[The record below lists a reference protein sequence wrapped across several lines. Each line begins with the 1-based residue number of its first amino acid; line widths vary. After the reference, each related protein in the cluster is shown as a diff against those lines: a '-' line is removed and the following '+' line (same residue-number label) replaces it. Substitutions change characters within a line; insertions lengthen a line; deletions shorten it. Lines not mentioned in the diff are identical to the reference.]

1 MRGPAYVAA
10 VIAAVGIMLVI
21 AREPADQ
28 NRSRFTHCCRTDI
41 RGFGGDLDTECP

>member
-28 NRSRFTHCCRTDI
+28 TDQ
-41 RGFGGDLDTECP
+41 DLPIAAETTSAACWRP